1 MELFSVVDKYG
12 NELKG
17 VSRSN
22 KRFYREERV
31 AKGVATQ
38 FNSIIVIKNGEGVQL
53 KGAPFK
59 VKKWEVSEA

>member
-22 KRFYREERV
+22 KRFYFEERV
-31 AKGVATQ
+31 ASGVATQ
-38 FNSIIVIKNGEGVQL
+38 FNNITVIKNGEGVQL

-59 VKKWEVSEA
+59 VKKWEVQEA